1 MKCYIHAGIPKTGT
15 STIKNFLTLNK
26 NNLFKSGYTVLVSN
40 LDSASYGFEHLSNYA
55 HIGIGVCD
63 SDVFNTRIQP
73 AYGWKIIDS
82 EKRFNNFQQDLYAD
96 ISKQIKD
103 SRSENFIISSD
114 FHWLK
119 TDADVDRLKSYLLS
133 LGFDDF
139 KVFIYLR
146 NYDEY
151 MNSYIQETLKIG
163 VLEEVFGGD
172 FHINSFKVRDNR
184 SQIFDILKDYKLK
197 LEPWIHS
204 FGINSIKPRIFKDNF
219 FFGNSLIKDL
229 KYVLDI
235 SSEDCIEPTSKNQSI
250 SFKAAKF
257 LEGFQDKLKEF
268 RQQGFN
274 INFISLIISSLNIMS
289 GDKFNTNIIYDDLL
303 YQKLVDSDKWF
314 KDNFPDYQNKDCFF
328 DQVDSKNSVID
339 SPDNNLK
346 EEQTELL
353 VEVFSE
359 IFNDKQYYCHEAFYG
374 KLFFGL
380 QKYKSTK
387 RYIVLYGYG
396 SVGKLIFPHLQQS
409 LLGVVDL
416 DLTLDEIEGIPVLTV
431 DDVKNMYFQYTD
443 LIVLVSR
450 LLHIEEI
457 KSLFKDSDI
466 KVIPLV

>member
-1 MKCYIHAGIPKTGT
+1 
-15 STIKNFLTLNK
+15 
-26 NNLFKSGYTVLVSN
+26 
-40 LDSASYGFEHLSNYA
+40 
-55 HIGIGVCD
+55 
-63 SDVFNTRIQP
+63 
-73 AYGWKIIDS
+73 
-82 EKRFNNFQQDLYAD
+82 
-96 ISKQIKD
+96 
-103 SRSENFIISSD
+103 
-114 FHWLK
+114 
-119 TDADVDRLKSYLLS
+119 
-133 LGFDDF
+133 
-139 KVFIYLR
+139 
-146 NYDEY
+146 
-151 MNSYIQETLKIG
+151 
-163 VLEEVFGGD
+163 
-172 FHINSFKVRDNR
+172 
-184 SQIFDILKDYKLK
+184 
-197 LEPWIHS
+197 
-204 FGINSIKPRIFKDNF
+204 
-219 FFGNSLIKDL
+219 
-229 KYVLDI
+229 
-235 SSEDCIEPTSKNQSI
+235 
-250 SFKAAKF
+250 
-257 LEGFQDKLKEF
+257 
-268 RQQGFN
+268 
-274 INFISLIISSLNIMS
+274 MS